1 MVIPTLIPIPLNV
14 VDINVAFGVRRI
26 LPGKKKIHNKNQKIV
41 MSLLNAVVKSLAMNV
56 KHRICDL
63 MSLISEKDYL
73 PPCQSFSSRLVM
85 RVLPNHRH
93 DPPGLFPYFRRGKF
107 DPLMAVRK
115 VCSKVVDKVR
125 FSVNNDLQF
134 LIILFRALSL
144 SRSVS
149 DMVGFTRRKETPP

>member
-1 MVIPTLIPIPLNV
+1 MVILTLIPIPLNV
-14 VDINVAFGVRRI
+14 VDINVAIGVRRI

-73 PPCQSFSSRLVM
+73 PPCQSFSSRPAM

-107 DPLMAVRK
+107 DPLTAVRK
-115 VCSKVVDKVR
+115 VCTKVIDKVR
-125 FSVNNDLQF
+125 FPMNNSLQYV
-134 LIILFRALSL
+134 IILFRVPSL